1 MDILYSM
8 LTDEEIVV
16 LSESRAATA
25 ATSTWKRI
33 TCIADDHSLLSLSP
47 CRSLP
52 PVMLL

>member
-8 LTDEEIVV
+8 LTDEEIAV
-16 LSESRAATA
+16 LSESHAATA

-33 TCIADDHSLLSLSP
+33 TCIAADHFLPSRSP
-47 CRSLP
+47 RRSLP